1 MYRLRPINFS
11 SILFFIFL
19 FLTMTTC
26 KKDKDEIPN
35 VSVNILI
42 DPNSTQYLPLNSTG
56 GYVYLTGGVKGII
69 VYRLSMNEFMAYER
83 DCPYQPSNSCAQVEV
98 QASGLTL
105 IDSCCGSKFI
115 ITDGSVINGPANRS
129 LKYYNNT
136 YDGNMLH
143 IYN

>member
-1 MYRLRPINFS
+1 
-11 SILFFIFL
+11 
-19 FLTMTTC
+19 MTTC
-26 KKDKDEIPN
+26 KKDKDEIPS

-42 DPNSTQYLPLNSTG
+42 DPNSTQYLELNAPG
-56 GYVYLTGGVKGII
+56 GYLYLTGGVRGII
-69 VYRLSMNEFMAYER
+69 VYRLSQNEFMAYER
-83 DCPYQPSNSCAQVEV
+83 DCPYQPSNSCALVEV
-98 QASGLTL
+98 EASGLTL

-115 ITDGSVINGPANRS
+115 ITDGSVIKGPANRS

>member
-1 MYRLRPINFS
+1 MYRLRPIKFS
-11 SILFFIFL
+11 PLLLFIFL

-26 KKDKDEIPN
+26 KKDKDEIPS

-98 QASGLTL
+98 EPSGLTL
-105 IDSCCGSKFI
+105 VDSCCGSKFI